1 MRLETIVGLVPACN
15 TAVDVGADH
24 AQVAIA
30 LVRSG
35 LAKCATATDC
45 VPGPLRRAVSAIRA
59 AGLSDRVQTVLTDGL
74 TGLPKHDAV
83 IIAGMGGELIL
94 HILETADWVRDPD
107 VTCVLQPMTA
117 GERLREG
124 LCTRGFSITREVIA
138 REGRKFYPVLQVRR
152 GDDAKIETVDELY
165 LSAAGDTDPNASAY
179 LTHVINRLTKQKNGL
194 LCAEQPDTEAIEE
207 VSRSID
213 ALTARLDRL

>member
-15 TAVDVGADH
+15 AVVDVGADH

-30 LVRSG
+30 LVRRG
-35 LAKCATATDC
+35 FAKCATATDC
-45 VPGPLRRAVSAIRA
+45 VPGPLRRAACAIRA
-59 AGLSDRVQTVLTDGL
+59 AGLSDQVQIILTDGL
-74 TGLPKHDAV
+74 TGLPKHDTV

-94 HILETADWVRDPD
+94 HILETADWVRDGD

-124 LCTRGFSITREVIA
+124 LCTRGFTITREVIA
-138 REGRKFYPVLQVRR
+138 REGRKFYPILQVRR
-152 GDDAKIETVDELY
+152 GDARIETVDELY
-165 LSAAGDTDPNASAY
+165 LSLAGDTDPNAPAY
-179 LTHVINRLTKQKNGL
+179 LTHVINRITKQKNGL
-194 LCAEQPDTEAIEE
+194 LRAEQPDAEAIEE